1 MKTSVLALAA
11 GLAALSIAPRARAQ
25 TLDTTVS
32 VRAGARLELQ
42 NISGTVQIRGARRQ
56 DVRIHASYDRARIE
70 IDASPTH
77 VEIRTVPRHGMG
89 DVDYTIEVPVEMG
102 LTVNAVQSDIDVR
115 DACGEAELQSVQG
128 EVTLA
133 CARGIVS
140 AQSVSGD
147 VTVSDVRG
155 RLEASTVSGDLSV
168 TNARADLTARS
179 VSGDI
184 TLDRVDGQDVNVESV
199 AGDIAFGGPI
209 HDGGRYR
216 FQSHSG
222 DLTIRPDGA
231 LNATVEV
238 STFSG
243 DLESDYP
250 VTLTP
255 GGGRGG
261 VSPREFEFTIGTGN
275 ARLSLGS
282 FSGTI
287 YLRRGGA
294 AARQEREEEQR

>member
-1 MKTSVLALAA
+1 MKTTLLAIAA
-11 GLAALSIAPRARAQ
+11 GLAALSVAPRARAQ
-25 TLDTTVS
+25 TLDTTVA

-42 NISGTVQIRGARRQ
+42 NISGTVRIRGTRRQ
-56 DVRIHASYDRARIE
+56 DVRIHAEYDRARIE

-77 VEIRTVPRHGMG
+77 VEIRTVPRRGMG
-89 DVDYTIEVPVEMG
+89 DADFTIEVPVQMG

-115 DACGEAELQSVQG
+115 DVCGEAELQSVSG

-133 CARGIVS
+133 CASGIVS
-140 AQSVSGD
+140 VQSMSGD

-155 RLEASTVSGDLSV
+155 RLEATAISGDLSV
-168 TNARADLTARS
+168 SNARADVTVHT

-184 TLDRVDGQDVNVESV
+184 TLDRVDGQDIGAETVSGGISF
-199 AGDIAFGGPI
+199 AGPV

-231 LNATVEV
+231 LNATVGV

-250 VTLTP
+250 VTLMP
-255 GGGRGG
+255 GNRTRM
-261 VSPREFEFTIGTGN
+261 SPREFEFTVGNGN

-294 AARQEREEEQR
+294 AAGHEEEER

>member
-1 MKTSVLALAA
+1 MKTCVLAIAA
-11 GLAALSIAPRARAQ
+11 GLAALPFAPRAHAQ
-25 TLDTTVS
+25 TLDTTLA

-42 NISGTVQIRGARRQ
+42 NISGTVQIRGTRRQ
-56 DVRIHASYDRARIE
+56 DVRVHASFDRARIE

-77 VEIRTVPRHGMG
+77 IEIRTVPRHGMG
-89 DVDYTIEVPVEMG
+89 DVDYTIDVPAELG

-115 DACGEAELQSVQG
+115 DVCGEAELQSVSG
-128 EVTLA
+128 EVTLT

-140 AQSVSGD
+140 VQSVSGD
-147 VTVSDVRG
+147 VTVGDVRG
-155 RLEASTVSGDLSV
+155 RLDATAISGGLTVSNS
-168 TNARADLTARS
+168 RADVTAHS
-179 VSGDI
+179 VSGDV
-184 TLDRVDGQDVNVESV
+184 TLDRVDGQDLSAETVSGEISF
-199 AGDIAFGGPI
+199 AGPI
-209 HDGGRYR
+209 HEGGRYR
-216 FQSHSG
+216 FQSHNG

-255 GGGRGG
+255 GGRTRM
-261 VSPREFEFTIGTGN
+261 SPREFEFTVGNGN

-294 AARQEREEEQR
+294 AAREEEEQR